1 MRPILTAVGL
11 GASKSSIFRSTI
23 YSTGCV
29 WMPSFVVSRIE
40 FLVFFLF
47 VLFCFVLFCFVL
59 FFLSLFG
66 GRAFHTRE

>member
-1 MRPILTAVGL
+1 
-11 GASKSSIFRSTI
+11 
-23 YSTGCV
+23 
-29 WMPSFVVSRIE
+29 MPSFVVSRIE